1 MNIGAMNGQPVPRHP
16 CRGFGNIVR
25 GKWPW
30 TGRNRTLPWGASAPF
45 SPGFPRLALFAWPK
59 VTARKVAL
67 AALLVAMLVTTAAG
81 ELYGQTA
88 RNSGRVSPGG
98 GRLVLTERGVWD
110 YAETLFRGGEFYRA
124 ISEYKRLLHYFPDS
138 SLERAARMRIGE
150 AYLQGGEP
158 GQGIAHLG
166 VLLTLPRMAPFRPEL
181 LYLRG
186 IGRLELKRH
195 LPYAQRADHVRAGL
209 NDLSAIPAG
218 WPGRKRVAAFVRAME
233 APARPLPSKSPW
245 LAGGLSALLPGAGS
259 AYGGRWSEG
268 ALAFFVNALFIGA
281 TVEAARED
289 DDDLAFVLGIGAL
302 AFYAGNI
309 YAAVNGAYKFN
320 DRIHAAHLE
329 QQRVRFGLV
338 LRPGGLGGIL
348 EKRF

>member
-150 AYLQGGEP
+150 AYLQGGEA
-158 GQGIAHLG
+158 GLGIAHLG

-259 AYGGRWSEG
+259 AYGGGGPREPWPSSSTPFSSAPRSRPLVKTTTIWPSCSASGRWPFMRGISTPRSTG
-268 ALAFFVNALFIGA
+268 HTNSTTASTPPTSNNNASGS
-281 TVEAARED
+281 VWC
-289 DDDLAFVLGIGAL
+289 
-302 AFYAGNI
+302 
-309 YAAVNGAYKFN
+309 
-320 DRIHAAHLE
+320 
-329 QQRVRFGLV
+329 
-338 LRPGGLGGIL
+338 
-348 EKRF
+348 